1 MSTFILADNQELTRF
16 ALERL
21 LVREEDSDIRRV
33 SDRAGLLQTLKET
46 DGDCIVILDYT
57 LFDFADEEQLLIV
70 SDRYSDSQWVLISED
85 LTVNLLRK
93 VIYSSHQLSI
103 VFKDATLDEVR
114 QAIHSAVQHRRYLC
128 QRATEMVL
136 AQQET
141 SLSDPLTASEIE
153 ILRCIAQGKTSKVI
167 AQERFSSIHTIN
179 THKKNIFRKLSVN
192 TAHEAIKYALR
203 AGIVDPSE
211 FYI

>member
-70 SDRYSDSQWVLISED
+70 SDRYSDSHWVLISED

-93 VIYSSHQLSI
+93 VIYSSHQFSV
-103 VFKDATLDEVR
+103 VFKDALLDEVR
-114 QAIHSAVQHRRYLC
+114 QTIHSAVQHRRYLC

>member
-1 MSTFILADNQELTRF
+1 MSTFVLADNQELTRF

-33 SDRAGLLQTLKET
+33 SDRAGLFHALKET

-93 VIYSSHQLSI
+93 VIYSSHQFSI

>member
-93 VIYSSHQLSI
+93 VIYSSHQFSI

>member
-46 DGDCIVILDYT
+46 DGDCIVVLDYT
-57 LFDFADEEQLLIV
+57 LFDFADEDQLLIV

-93 VIYSSHQLSI
+93 VIYNSHQFSV
-103 VFKDATLDEVR
+103 VFKDAPLDEVR
-114 QAIHSAVQHRRYLC
+114 QAIHSAVLHRRYLC

-153 ILRCIAQGKTSKVI
+153 ILRCIAQGKTSKAI